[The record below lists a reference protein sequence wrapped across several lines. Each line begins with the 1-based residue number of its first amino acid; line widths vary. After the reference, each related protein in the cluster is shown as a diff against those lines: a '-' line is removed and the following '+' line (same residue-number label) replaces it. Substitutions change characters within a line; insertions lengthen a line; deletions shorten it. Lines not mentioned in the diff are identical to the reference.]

1 MQLRKEIGTLGAPE
15 SLSGLPL
22 FVHDINIAIATT
34 HYHSHVII
42 ENSHSFII
50 ARDLTERIQKQD
62 L

>member
-42 ENSHSFII
+42 ENSFII